1 MFVLFWLYLHLTFSN
16 WNNDWSNI
24 LHIQNET
31 KSDLTFYIL
40 KMKSL
45 STPPK
50 PRCRVWQFPTESL
63 TQSVNMKGLV
73 PFRFSTIF
81 IVIHITTSFQ
91 KPHYY
96 DKHSHTEYELGSIS
110 FNRSKFF
117 MSKFFVIS
125 KLDNH

>member
-1 MFVLFWLYLHLTFSN
+1 MKGSVPFRFST
-16 WNNDWSNI
+16 I
-24 LHIQNET
+24 LIVIHII
-31 KSDLTFYIL
+31 F
-40 KMKSL
+40 
-45 STPPK
+45 
-50 PRCRVWQFPTESL
+50 
-63 TQSVNMKGLV
+63 NMKGLV